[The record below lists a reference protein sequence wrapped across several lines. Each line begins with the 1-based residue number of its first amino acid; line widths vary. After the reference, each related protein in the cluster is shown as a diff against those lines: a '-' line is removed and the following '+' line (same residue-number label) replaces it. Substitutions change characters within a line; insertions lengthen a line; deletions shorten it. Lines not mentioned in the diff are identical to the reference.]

1 MTATPITAP
10 VEPGPRA
17 PVRSAAD
24 LLHDAR
30 ARERAACIP
39 EAAALYEAAIAAAQ
53 PAGEHAA
60 LAEALRRFAV
70 LRHRRGES
78 AEARELC
85 RRSHAVACHAG
96 NAVLAGEALNT
107 LGGIDLAT
115 DAVVDALRALE
126 LGGQSRELRA
136 RVEQNLGILANI
148 QGEFDEALAHYG
160 RSLEAYR
167 ASNDEHGCAIA
178 YHNLG
183 MASADRQQFDE
194 AERYFRQS
202 YEIAERASDLHLQG
216 LCLVNHADVH
226 LVRERYED
234 ARRNAE
240 TALAL
245 FDQLDAR
252 SDKADAYRVLGMV
265 FRETGRPALAE
276 ARLRSAIEQ
285 AMSSDAV
292 LNGAEASRELAL
304 LYQSMGRNQEALTLL
319 NDAHRLFRRLN
330 ARVDLVHVDGK
341 LAELEATYLAV
352 VREWGQSIESSD
364 PYTFGHCERVG
375 RHAVAVACAL
385 GLDPHAQTTV
395 RLGAYLHDLGKVRV
409 PHEILSKPGPLT
421 RDEFEVVQMHPI
433 WGIEL
438 LAGVEFPWDIKP
450 IIRWHHER
458 FDGTGYP
465 DRLREDEIPLSAQVV
480 GIADV
485 YDALTTAR
493 PYRPAFARAA
503 ALAEIGRSRGMWSGA
518 VYAAFLAALARPPA
532 SQAGAAANEARPVFS
547 RLTV

>member
-1 MTATPITAP
+1 MP
-10 VEPGPRA
+10 VAAAMPPAWRA
-17 PVRSAAD
+17 PVRRAAD
-24 LLHDAR
+24 LLHEAR
-30 ARERAACIP
+30 ARERTGCMPEAVAAY
-39 EAAALYEAAIAAAQ
+39 EAATAAAAL
-53 PAGEHAA
+53 AGEHPV
-60 LAEALRRFAV
+60 LAEALRRLAV
-70 LRHRRGES
+70 VRHHRGES

-115 DAVVDALRALE
+115 DAIADARQHFLRALE

-148 QGEFDEALAHYG
+148 QGDFDEALARYR
-160 RSLEAYR
+160 RSLDAYR

-183 MASADRQQFDE
+183 MASADLHQLDD

-202 YEIAERASDLHLQG
+202 YEIAERAGDLHLQG

-226 LVRERYED
+226 LERERYDE
-234 ARRNAE
+234 AQRNAE
-240 TALAL
+240 AALVTFDRLWAL
-245 FDQLDAR
+245 SDQ
-252 SDKADAYRVLGMV
+252 ADAYRVLGMV

-276 ARLRSAIEQ
+276 ARLRSAIEL
-285 AMSSDAV
+285 AMSAGAV

-319 NDAHRLFRRLN
+319 NDAHRLFSRLN

-341 LAELEATYLAV
+341 LAGLEATYLAV

-395 RLGAYLHDLGKVRV
+395 RLGAYLHALGEVRV

-421 RDEFEVVQMHPI
+421 RAEVEVGQMPPV
-433 WGIEL
+433 WGIDA
-438 LAGVEFPWDIKP
+438 LAGV
-450 IIRWHHER
+450 
-458 FDGTGYP
+458 G
-465 DRLREDEIPLSAQVV
+465 V
-480 GIADV
+480 
-485 YDALTTAR
+485 
-493 PYRPAFARAA
+493 
-503 ALAEIGRSRGMWSGA
+503 
-518 VYAAFLAALARPPA
+518 
-532 SQAGAAANEARPVFS
+532 
-547 RLTV
+547 